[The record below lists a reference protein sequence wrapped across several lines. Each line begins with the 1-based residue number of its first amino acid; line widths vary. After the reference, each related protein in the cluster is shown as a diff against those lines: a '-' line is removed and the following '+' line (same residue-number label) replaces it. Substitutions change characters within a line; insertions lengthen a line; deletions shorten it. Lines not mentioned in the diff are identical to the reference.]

1 MKIPVMTVDV
11 ELPEDVTAA
20 FQGSMLTLKGKKG
33 ETSRDFRNPR
43 VQFRIDGNTIL
54 IAAKNATKREKTT
67 LGTIQAHIS
76 NMARGVSQGHMYKLK
91 ICSGHFP
98 MNAGVSGK
106 EFSVKNFLGEKTP
119 RKLQLR
125 DNVDVKIDG
134 QHIIVTS
141 NNIELAG
148 QTAADIEQL
157 MRVKG
162 RDRRI
167 FQDGIYIIE
176 KDGEL
181 IEQ

>member
-1 MKIPVMTVDV
+1 MTMDI
-11 ELPEDVTAA
+11 ELPEGVAAA
-20 FQGSMLTLKGKKG
+20 FQDSVLSLKGKKG
-33 ETSRDFRNPR
+33 EVSRDFRNPR
-43 VQFRIDGNTIL
+43 VDFRTEGNMIIL
-54 IAAKNATKREKTT
+54 TAKNATKREKTA
-67 LGTIQAHIS
+67 LGTICAHIR
-76 NMARGVSQGHMYKLK
+76 NMVRGVAQGHTYKLK

-98 MNAGVSGK
+98 MNASVSGK

-119 RKLQLR
+119 RRLQLR

-134 QHIIVTS
+134 SHIIVVS
-141 NNIELAG
+141 NSKELAG

-176 KDGEL
+176 KDGKP